1 MPTHPIRFGIQTGQQ
16 DVTWERMCD
25 FWQKVDA
32 WGYDSLWAFD
42 HFYPIFTP
50 DPAGPCMENW
60 TLLSALSQRTRRARI
75 GALVNSNT
83 YRNPCLTAKMA
94 ATLDHV
100 SGGRLNLGLGAGW
113 YELEHR
119 SFGID
124 FKTVRGRLE
133 ALDESCQIIKDM
145 FTKDRTTIEGKHYHV
160 VDAVCNPKSLQKPHI
175 PLMIGGH
182 GEKSLLKIVAKHAD
196 MWNTMHAN
204 PAEMKRLIDVIE
216 RHGDTVGRNTDEIEK
231 TMMMALCY
239 NAPKEREQMI
249 SGFVASTAQI
259 TPEQARDRI
268 MIGGKD
274 ECLDK
279 IAQYAKVGVTHFI
292 FSLRW
297 PILVEEEFQAFAE
310 EVIPEARRH

>member
-1 MPTHPIRFGIQTGQQ
+1 MTKHPIRFGFQSGQQ
-16 DVTWERMCD
+16 NVTWERMRD
-25 FWQKVDA
+25 VWGKIDA

-60 TLLSALSQRTRRARI
+60 MLLSALSQHTRRARI

-133 ALDESCQIIKDM
+133 ALDESCQIIKGM
-145 FTKDRTTIEGKHYHV
+145 FTQDRTTVEGKHYHV
-160 VDAVCNPKSLQKPHI
+160 VDAVCNPKPLQKPHI
-175 PLMIGGH
+175 PLMIGGR

-204 PAEMKRLIDVIE
+204 PAE
-216 RHGDTVGRNTDEIEK
+216 IEK
-231 TMMMALCY
+231 TIMMPLCY
-239 NAPKEREQMI
+239 KASKEREQMI
-249 SGFVASTAQI
+249 SGVVASMARI
-259 TPEQARDRI
+259 TLEQARDRI

-297 PILVEEEFQAFAE
+297 PILIEEEFQEFAE
-310 EVIPEARRH
+310 EVIPTVRRQ

>member
-1 MPTHPIRFGIQTGQQ
+1 MGADARRLGKI
-16 DVTWERMCD
+16 
-25 FWQKVDA
+25 DA

-60 TLLSALSQRTRRARI
+60 TLLSALSQHTRRARI

-83 YRNPCLTAKMA
+83 YRNPCLTVKMA

-119 SFGID
+119 SFGVD

-133 ALDESCQIIKDM
+133 ALDESCQIIKEM
-145 FTKDRTTIEGKHYHV
+145 FTQDRTTVEGKHYHV
-160 VDAVCNPKSLQKPHI
+160 VDAVCNPKPLQKPHI
-175 PLMIGGH
+175 PLMIGGR

-204 PAEMKRLIDVIE
+204 PAEMKRLI
-216 RHGDTVGRNTDEIEK
+216 EIEK
-231 TMMMALCY
+231 TIMMPLCY
-239 NAPKEREQMI
+239 KASKEREQVI
-249 SGFVASTAQI
+249 SGVVAS
-259 TPEQARDRI
+259 
-268 MIGGKD
+268 M
-274 ECLDK
+274 
-279 IAQYAKVGVTHFI
+279 
-292 FSLRW
+292 
-297 PILVEEEFQAFAE
+297 
-310 EVIPEARRH
+310 ARRPWIKALTSMSRIKATTRSPACSKAARSSRSGTSPSVAIRWIMSS

>member
-1 MPTHPIRFGIQTGQQ
+1 MRDIWTKF
-16 DVTWERMCD
+16 
-25 FWQKVDA
+25 DA

-60 TLLSALSQRTRRARI
+60 TLLSALSQHTRRARI

-94 ATLDHV
+94 ATLDHA

-124 FKTVRGRLE
+124 FKNLRGRLE
-133 ALDESCQIIKDM
+133 GLDEACQIITGM
-145 FTKDRTTIEGKHYHV
+145 FTQDKTTFEGKQYRV
-160 VDAVCNPKSLQKPHI
+160 ADAVCNPKPLQKPRI
-175 PLMIGGH
+175 PLMIGGR

-216 RHGDTVGRNTDEIEK
+216 RHGDTVGRDTDEIEK
-231 TMMMALCY
+231 TIMMPLCY
-239 NAPKEREQMI
+239 KASKEREQMI
-249 SGFVASTAQI
+249 SAVGAGMGQI
-259 TPEQARDRI
+259 SPEQARDRI

-279 IAQYAKVGVTHFI
+279 VAQYAKVGVTHFI
-292 FSLRW
+292 FNLRW

-310 EVIPEARRH
+310 EIMRAVERQ